1 MRVPGF
7 IVIGG
12 GEAGAVYVRQLLR
25 AVAAGKLETDR
36 IVVVDR
42 DPGCAASRFEDRR
55 VRLDAADWSEWLD
68 ARLGEADPAD
78 HLVPY
83 HWAPHLLRTWLEGQ
97 AARAGARTARRPGPP
112 PRGLPYE
119 GTTASGDRALSHA
132 AWVCPPTCIEP
143 ALCPHTRGPKDWS
156 LAGDLETPRSGD
168 VVDDRIVFR
177 CLHLVYGV
185 GTIPVS
191 GILAARD
198 RMVAGLPDGA
208 RRYVVATS
216 SHCHALATVLEV
228 SPDAGK
234 GRAETISTARPGA
247 TPPIP

>member
-12 GEAGAVYVRQLLR
+12 GEAGAAYVRQLLR
-25 AVAAGKLETDR
+25 AAVAGKLDTDR

-42 DPGCAASRFEDRR
+42 DPDCAASRYHDPR
-55 VRLDAADWSEWLD
+55 VRLDAADWSGWL
-68 ARLGEADPAD
+68 EAHLDEAGPGD

-83 HWAPHLLRTWLEGQ
+83 HWAPHLLLTWLEGQ
-97 AARAGARTARRPGPP
+97 AERAGARVARRPGPP

-119 GTTASGDRALSHA
+119 GTTTAGDRALSYA
-132 AWVCPPTCIEP
+132 AWACPPFCIEP

-156 LAGDLETPRSGD
+156 LAGDLEAPRVEDAVHG
-168 VVDDRIVFR
+168 RIVFR

-185 GTIPVS
+185 GTIPVAD
-191 GILAARD
+191 ILAARD
-198 RMVAGLPDGA
+198 RMIAGL
-208 RRYVVATS
+208 RYGPRLYLVATS

-228 SPDAGK
+228 Q
-234 GRAETISTARPGA
+234 RALSAA
-247 TPPIP
+247 TPAAR

>member
-42 DPGCAASRFEDRR
+42 DRGCAASRFLDRR
-55 VRLDAADWSEWLD
+55 VRLDVTDWSEWLHD
-68 ARLGEADPAD
+68 RLDETDPAD

-83 HWAPHLLRTWLEGQ
+83 HWAPHLLLTWLERQ
-97 AARAGARTARRPGPP
+97 AARLGARTARIPAPS
-112 PRGLPYE
+112 RGLPFE
-119 GTTASGDRALSHA
+119 AATETGDRALSYA
-132 AWVCPPTCIEP
+132 AWICPPTCIEP

-156 LAGDLETPRSGD
+156 LVGDLERPRTEDG
-168 VVDDRIVFR
+168 VDDRIVFR

-185 GTIPVS
+185 GTIPLAD
-191 GILAARD
+191 IRAARD
-198 RMVAGLPDGA
+198 RVIAGLRRGP
-208 RRYVVATS
+208 RRYLVATS

-228 SPDAGK
+228 VPGGEAVD
-234 GRAETISTARPGA
+234 RLSTARRGA
-247 TPPIP
+247 TPAAP